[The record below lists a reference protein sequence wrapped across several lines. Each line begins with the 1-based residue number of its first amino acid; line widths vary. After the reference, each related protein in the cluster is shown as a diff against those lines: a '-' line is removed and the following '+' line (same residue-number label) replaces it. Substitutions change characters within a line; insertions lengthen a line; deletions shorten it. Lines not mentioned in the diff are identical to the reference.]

1 MSSVFLDVSSSPNA
15 PAQRLEF
22 ELFDAAAPRACANF
36 RALCVGARAGAGGG
50 PAATAAANT
59 AVPDAF
65 TDEQLAAMSKE
76 EARTL
81 LSEISKARRR
91 NELDA
96 DTRKRLADDFQRILE
111 HLKK

>member
-1 MSSVFLDVSSSPNA
+1 MNTSTPAANPASPTDTSK
-15 PAQRLEF
+15 PATF
-22 ELFDAAAPRACANF
+22 GSG
-36 RALCVGARAGAGGG
+36 VGSGGG
-50 PAATAAANT
+50 PAATAQANLII
-59 AVPDAF
+59 PDPF
-65 TDEQLAAMSKE
+65 TDEQLKAMSKE

-96 DTRKRLADDFQRILE
+96 ETRKRLTDDFQRILD